1 MKKQYKKYKN
11 RLEGFLSSEKG
22 KRLFTFFYSW
32 GASIVIL
39 GALFKLL
46 HLPFG
51 NQMLFIG
58 MMTEFC
64 VFFLSAF
71 EKPSKEY
78 NWEEVFPVLNS
89 KDPSER
95 PQFGNG
101 GGGVSGGPVIIG
113 GEQPELS
120 PEALEALKAQNA
132 EMSGGTANLG
142 GGFIGGGYIG
152 GVPGNFGGSGIVAE
166 NGSGNGAAGGPSY
179 SGSGSG
185 APVINIPP
193 QLNVSEEDTRNLSES
208 IKKLT
213 AAAEQL
219 SKMSELTEATQQ
231 CMSQLNEMASN
242 MQRFGEVTNSLT
254 DASSVLLDSY
264 QQVVNNS
271 ENIQSNSY
279 GYIQQMESLNRNI
292 SGLNTIYEIQL
303 KSISSQIDTIERIN
317 GGLSRIRDLYDGS
330 ITDSSVF
337 KSETEKMAQQL
348 AALNNIYA
356 RLLNAMTM
364 NANPMYGGFQNTQ
377 NSTEKQG

>member
-11 RLEGFLSSEKG
+11 RLEHFLSSEKG
-22 KRLFTFFYSW
+22 KRLFSFFYSW

-58 MMTEFC
+58 MMTEFF
-64 VFFLSAF
+64 VFFISAF
-71 EKPSKEY
+71 EKPTKEY
-78 NWEEVFPVLNS
+78 SWEEVFPVLNS
-89 KDPSER
+89 KDPNER
-95 PQFGNG
+95 PQFGSGESGPNGTVVIG
-101 GGGVSGGPVIIG
+101 GG
-113 GEQPELS
+113 QADLS
-120 PEALEALKAQNA
+120 PEALEALKAQNGA
-132 EMSGGTANLG
+132 NPGAIGNIGGA
-142 GGFIGGGYIG
+142 FIGGGFSGG
-152 GVPGNFGGSGIVAE
+152 GVGNYSGEI
-166 NGSGNGAAGGPSY
+166 GNGTI
-179 SGSGSG
+179 SGGSG

-193 QLNVSEEDTRNLSES
+193 QMNVSEEDTKNLSDS
-208 IKKLT
+208 IKKLS

-254 DASSVLLDSY
+254 DASSILLDSY
-264 QQVVNNS
+264 QHVVDNS

-279 GYIQQMESLNRNI
+279 GYIHQMESLNRNI

-356 RLLNAMTM
+356 RLLNAMTSG
-364 NANPMYGGFQNTQ
+364 ANPMYGGGYQNVQ
-377 NSTEKQG
+377 NPTEK